1 MSGFYLRI
9 EMYELLLKDI
19 DVWLLQKDRIVWL
32 LLWDRDI
39 CVTSRG

>member
-1 MSGFYLRI
+1 
-9 EMYELLLKDI
+9 MYGLLLKDI